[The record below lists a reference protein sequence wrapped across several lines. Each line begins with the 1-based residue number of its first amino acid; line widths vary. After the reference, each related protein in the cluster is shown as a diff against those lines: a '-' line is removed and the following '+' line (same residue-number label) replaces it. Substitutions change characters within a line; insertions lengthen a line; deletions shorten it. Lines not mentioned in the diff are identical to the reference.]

1 MQLFGAV
8 EAGLKTAWL
17 RLYGVD
23 VYNLV
28 GYRYTGVLLCLHELS
43 TLPL

>member
-1 MQLFGAV
+1 MQMFQAV
-8 EAGLKTAWL
+8 EAGLEKAWL

-28 GYRYTGVLLCLHELS
+28 GYR
-43 TLPL
+43 